1 MSDPN
6 EHSESNSHN
15 HSMDERIHISANEEG
30 ENEIFVPVW
39 EEGSSSQ
46 THTQV
51 NYLME
56 EVRILKNK
64 CHHLEAHIEES
75 QNEFVSLNQ
84 LYLIC

>member
-56 EVRILKNK
+56 
-64 CHHLEAHIEES
+64 
-75 QNEFVSLNQ
+75 
-84 LYLIC
+84 